1 MPAVASDGRGGL
13 LDAIVDSDF
22 ADNHSLYFCFSE
34 LAVSGNANSTALARC
49 TLGADNTLG
58 DVKVIFS
65 QKPKTVST
73 AHVGCRIVK
82 SRNSGINGK
91 PDGKLFWT
99 LGERFICKEDAQ
111 TLDNSNGK
119 LIRLLPQ

>member
-49 TLGADNTLG
+49 ALSADNTWLE

-65 QKPKTVST
+65 QNPKPSAPPMLAAASLKAVLRAST
-73 AHVGCRIVK
+73 AALTE
-82 SRNSGINGK
+82 SS
-91 PDGKLFWT
+91 F
-99 LGERFICKEDAQ
+99 
-111 TLDNSNGK
+111 
-119 LIRLLPQ
+119 